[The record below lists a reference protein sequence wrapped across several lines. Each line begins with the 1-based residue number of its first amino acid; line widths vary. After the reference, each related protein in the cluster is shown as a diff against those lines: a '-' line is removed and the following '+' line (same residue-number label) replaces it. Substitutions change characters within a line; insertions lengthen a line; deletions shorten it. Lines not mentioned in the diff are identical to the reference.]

1 MQYSELTRPS
11 LIERVRGHDSAAW
24 QRMVGLYGPLVAHW
38 CRRNGLDAH
47 STADCL
53 QEVFIA
59 LSQSMAAYV
68 PSNRPGSF
76 RGWLWGITQNKIRD
90 HWRKHE
96 RQIAATGGST
106 AMHMLHS
113 IESGDDEPQSSI
125 INNRLMRAAL
135 EVVRSEVETRTWA
148 IFERSVIDQL
158 PADAVASEFNIQPAA
173 IRQIRSRILRRMR
186 QHLGDVE

>member
-11 LIERVRGHDSAAW
+11 LIERVRHHDSQAW
-24 QRMVGLYGPLVAHW
+24 QLMVSLYGPLVAYW

-53 QEVFIA
+53 QEVFVA
-59 LSQSMAAYV
+59 LSQSMTAYV
-68 PSNRPGSF
+68 PTNRPGSF
-76 RGWLWGITQNKIRD
+76 RGWLWGITQNKLRD
-90 HWRKHE
+90 HRRKHE

-106 AMHMLHS
+106 AMHLMQQVV
-113 IESGDDEPQSSI
+113 SGDDEPESSI
-125 INNRLMRAAL
+125 INNRLMRSAL
-135 EVVRSEVETRTWA
+135 DVVREEVEPRTWS
-148 IFERSVIDQL
+148 IFERSVIDQM
-158 PADAVASEFNIQPAA
+158 PTSVVASEFNIQPAA